1 MKIYFKSKATK
12 PVYFTSWLCLR
23 QSFAPGYE
31 APVSLSL
38 KALFPAGQLIRKPVM
53 VSFQTSLV
61 SGIWMEMRMQLQ
73 RCWSK
78 DGAVSGRPREHQNPW
93 ISSIFK
99 GFLMFMV
106 HKELMWNLVKF
117 FLMLSKIDWMP
128 GDKREYRI
136 ENIFFSL
143 VLDK

>member
-1 MKIYFKSKATK
+1 MVQRDTIYWYEFNPGQGDVQVGEPDGIVLKLGNKRRLQSGQTFQYTTSRGLDMSYSKICFEGDTTEYF
-12 PVYFTSWLCLR
+12 CLR

-73 RCWSK
+73 RC
-78 DGAVSGRPREHQNPW
+78 
-93 ISSIFK
+93 
-99 GFLMFMV
+99 
-106 HKELMWNLVKF
+106 
-117 FLMLSKIDWMP
+117 
-128 GDKREYRI
+128 
-136 ENIFFSL
+136 
-143 VLDK
+143 